1 MEIMSDD
8 AALDHR
14 LLRQAEAYSRL
25 YPSVLPRLK
34 AALEAGNPALQA
46 LVQSMQ
52 AALAQAEGQRARQL
66 RDAWGLSAQ
75 EARVALRLI
84 DGATVADCAA
94 DLGVAESTIRTHVK
108 AVFAK
113 TGRTRQAQLAS
124 LLQIRPG
131 IPDADE

>member
-1 MEIMSDD
+1 MSDD
-8 AALDHR
+8 EALDHR

-34 AALEAGNPALQA
+34 AALEAGNPGLRA

-52 AALAQAEGQRARQL
+52 TALAQAEGQRARQL
-66 RDAWGLSAQ
+66 RDAWGLSGQ
-75 EARVALRLI
+75 EAQVALRLI

-94 DLGVAESTIRTHVK
+94 DMGVAESTIRTHVK
-108 AVFAK
+108 SVFAK

-124 LLQIRPG
+124 LLQTRPG
-131 IPDADE
+131 IPTGDE